1 MVGVFVVAYMGCGCG
16 NHMVE
21 AGNHMVKAG
30 ISTEGM
36 ERSMA
41 GDHIHSY
48 TVAHTSSI
56 RAQSQQPVL
65 QLQRVRK

>member
-1 MVGVFVVAYMGCGCG
+1 MVGVFVVTCMGCGCG

-21 AGNHMVKAG
+21 AGM
-30 ISTEGM
+30 STEGM

-48 TVAHTSSI
+48 TVAHTSST